1 MVTSHQVTTAKSA
14 TEIGELIVPRC
25 YCLNLVTDPI
35 VNVELHGFSDAS
47 EVAYAGCVYLKS
59 VARSGCTKVSLVTA
73 KSRIVPNSKAETIP
87 RLELLGSLVLSKLM
101 ASVVVALDNE
111 LPVKKVFC
119 WTDSTIALSWIKAV
133 SKEFKTFVQNR
144 VSIIRKNVNEN
155 QWYYC
160 RTEVNPA
167 DIITRSGGDVNS
179 DRWLNG
185 PEFLYNPIVN
195 TACNVTVEP
204 PGFQLELS
212 SNTLTFVV
220 VQTDPKGR
228 ELEMLST

>member
-1 MVTSHQVTTAKSA
+1 MNVIESISEAMNRVPTKRNVLKTIAGIYDPIGFMQPLVLNLKILFRKICLSGAGWDVPLSDDLQEEWYSMLQYMKQ
-14 TEIGELIVPRC
+14 IGELIVPRC
-25 YCLNLVTDPI
+25 YCLNLVTDPV
-35 VNVELHGFSDAS
+35 VNVELHGFSDPS
-47 EVAYAGCVYLKS
+47 EIAYAGCVYLKS
-59 VARSGCTKVSLVTA
+59 VTRSGCTKVSLVTA

-155 QWYYC
+155 Q
-160 RTEVNPA
+160 
-167 DIITRSGGDVNS
+167 
-179 DRWLNG
+179 
-185 PEFLYNPIVN
+185 
-195 TACNVTVEP
+195 
-204 PGFQLELS
+204 
-212 SNTLTFVV
+212 
-220 VQTDPKGR
+220 
-228 ELEMLST
+228 